1 MSLVDDRHPGIFRSA
16 DSQPVSREIIV
27 DMKPVIVGHIVFRRE
42 VDPLFGPF
50 GIIRAVMNADS
61 MAKVKNAAAVSLRHV
76 VTDQIFIGPLE
87 KFWVGLQRR
96 FVEERVTVPIVSLL
110 G

>member
-1 MSLVDDRHPGIFRSA
+1 MNV
-16 DSQPVSREIIV
+16 
-27 DMKPVIVGHIVFRRE
+27 KPVIVGHIVFRRE
-42 VDPLFGPF
+42 VDPLFRPF

-61 MAKVKNAAAVSLRHV
+61 MAKVKNAATVSLRHV

-87 KFWVGLQRR
+87 KFWVGPQRR
-96 FVEERVTVPIVSLL
+96 FVEELVTGSIMIRI

>member
-1 MSLVDDRHPGIFRSA
+1 
-16 DSQPVSREIIV
+16 
-27 DMKPVIVGHIVFRRE
+27 
-42 VDPLFGPF
+42 
-50 GIIRAVMNADS
+50 MNADS

-87 KFWVGLQRR
+87 KFWVGPQRR
-96 FVEERVTVPIVSLL
+96 FVEEPVTGPIVIRI